1 MNKVIRTARI
11 SSQPVVLPIHVD
23 RDSVELPFEPSEEA
37 TFSEEDFEAAQAQD
51 VAESFEFTS
60 LVDQAE
66 VIEEEPGLTEEEVEA
81 IVAERLAEAE
91 ARFLQEKEQEKEAAH
106 QAGMEAGQAQGYAEG
121 HAAGLAEGQA
131 QSQDEIARFQAMTNK
146 IAERWDRVFKGAD
159 MDLTQLAL
167 AVAKNVVGSIAQA
180 QEDLVLA
187 SVQDCLA
194 LVQDVKQ
201 LTICVSPQ
209 DLAIVRENRTRW
221 QEAYERIESMAIE
234 ADDSIEPGGCIV
246 ETPAGDIDGQISS
259 RLEKLQSAILEK
271 LQGAPAEAVPDVS
284 DVVAEPET
292 DLDDVAESDLVQEDA
307 PPSDETLLEEQVE
320 SNVDEDLPDMS
331 SQITETQ
338 DLSGEDLLPA
348 PRVDQE
354 EDLEMSSEDDTEAL
368 LPDSADVAT
377 EDPLP
382 SSDIKAGI
390 DMPLEDGVETLMPGS
405 EDERNQVAD
414 LNEMVEEAAATMPE
428 DVVANDSEDE
438 AGLVG
443 DEDVAT
449 EEENNLEVDAPQDS
463 LDAPAEAADLGD
475 TTEGQ
480 MDSVEMSEQEDENGV
495 ETNLETDNQEMP
507 SAEMRGL
514 ETETEALDAESF
526 DEDSQNL
533 DADTMDEN
541 QTGEDGQA

>member
-11 SSQPVVLPIHVD
+11 LSQPVVLPIHVD

-146 IAERWDRVFKGAD
+146 IAERWDRVFKNAD

-180 QEDLVLA
+180 QEDLVLE

-221 QEAYERIESMAIE
+221 QEAYERIETMAIE

-259 RLEKLQSAILEK
+259 RLEKLQSAILER
-271 LQGAPAEAVPDVS
+271 LQGAPAEEVPDVS
-284 DVVAEPET
+284 DVVAEPEA
-292 DLDDVAESDLVQEDA
+292 DLDDTAESNLSQEDMTDVA
-307 PPSDETLLEEQVE
+307 TPSDETFLEEQTE
-320 SNVDEDLPDMS
+320 SNVDEDLPEVS
-331 SQITETQ
+331 SQGTETQ
-338 DLSGEDLLPA
+338 DVSDEDSLSALGGDQEEDADALMQDSADVIDEDLLPA
-348 PRVDQE
+348 PSVDQVDAAEAESNPISDQNITSDAEVDE
-354 EDLEMSSEDDTEAL
+354 EVSPT
-368 LPDSADVAT
+368 
-377 EDPLP
+377 
-382 SSDIKAGI
+382 I
-390 DMPLEDGVETLMPGS
+390 
-405 EDERNQVAD
+405 
-414 LNEMVEEAAATMPE
+414 PE
-428 DVVANDSEDE
+428 DAVVNDSEVE
-438 AGLVG
+438 EGSMG
-443 DEDVAT
+443 GEDVSA
-449 EEENNLEVDAPQDS
+449 EVENNLEADASQDGS
-463 LDAPAEAADLGD
+463 G
-475 TTEGQ
+475 
-480 MDSVEMSEQEDENGV
+480 
-495 ETNLETDNQEMP
+495 
-507 SAEMRGL
+507 
-514 ETETEALDAESF
+514 
-526 DEDSQNL
+526 DSQNL
-533 DADTMDEN
+533 DADDN
-541 QTGEDGQA
+541 QQGEDGQGEF